1 MRHLSIASYALTAIG
16 VLLVLVATTMSL
28 DTSIML
34 AGVLLAWAGI
44 VKIAVVL
51 IWTRI
56 ARMETSD
63 HKPVNDV

>member
-1 MRHLSIASYALTAIG
+1 MRHLTIASYALTAIG
-16 VLLVLVATTMSL
+16 VLLLLVASIMSL
-28 DTSIML
+28 DTSIVL

-56 ARMETSD
+56 AGMETKD
-63 HKPVNDV
+63 HKPISDV

>member
-16 VLLVLVATTMSL
+16 ILIVLFAFVLDLAPW
-28 DTSIML
+28 IML
-34 AGVLLAWAGI
+34 SGVLLAWAGI

-56 ARMETSD
+56 AHMETD
-63 HKPVNDV
+63 KHKPISDV